1 MTKVQINGKEY
12 NLAYNIQGACLYER
26 TTGRN
31 PLNIAEEFQGS
42 LENLLR
48 LGYCM
53 VISCNNEQTTPDIDE
68 VMRTIT
74 ADELGKFLTA
84 TRNEMNAYFQPLP
97 GDASPVHDASS
108 SGEVEDNNP
117 NL

>member
-12 NLAYNIQGACLYER
+12 NFAYNIQGACLYER

-97 GDASPVHDASS
+97 GDESRSS
-108 SGEVEDNNP
+108 APGAEDNEGDNNP
-117 NL
+117 NH